1 MWAASD
7 MAAAGQQTTPQAV
20 TKAKGLRSDR
30 FTKLRLHLANI
41 YHLFIK
47 ELRSI
52 RHDPIVLAV
61 MVYCFTIAIFA
72 VATGATTEA
81 TNLSVGI
88 VDEDHSDLSRR
99 IADGL
104 TPPTFKPPVQI
115 SAPEIDPAMNS
126 QRFIFVIE
134 IPPKFQEDVLAGRR
148 PTIQIDVD
156 DTAIAQAFNGKTYIQ
171 NVIINYVSDFITGRE
186 GLVGEPVKMVVRT
199 KFNPNATNSWFSSVM
214 QVISNL
220 TMLTVLLTGAALISE
235 GEQGTIEHLLVMPVV
250 PVEIM
255 ISKMLANGVV
265 VLAGAE
271 LSTFLVVRWWLQVT
285 VAGSALLFLVGA
297 SIFVVTVAALG
308 ILLATQTSTMAQ
320 FGLLASPVLLVL
332 MLLSGA
338 TTPMESMPA
347 WLQYLMNIISPMP
360 HFVVFAQDVLF
371 RGADFFIVWPEMLI
385 MTVIGAVYLGIA
397 LYRFRSVIFG
407 V

>member
-7 MAAAGQQTTPQAV
+7 MAAAAQQTTPQAA
-20 TKAKGLRSDR
+20 TKAKGLGSDR

-61 MVYCFTIAIFA
+61 MAYSFTIAIYA

-81 TNLSVGI
+81 TNLSVAI

-156 DTAIAQAFNGKTYIQ
+156 ATAIAQAFNGKTYIQ

-186 GLVGEPVKMVVRT
+186 GLVGVPVKMDVLT

-220 TMLTVLLTGAALISE
+220 TMLTVLLTGAALIRE

-271 LSTFLVVRWWLQVT
+271 LSMLLVVRWLLQVP

-338 TTPMESMPA
+338 TTPMESMPV

-371 RGADFFIVWPEMLI
+371 RGADFSIVWPEMLI
-385 MTVIGAVYLGIA
+385 MTVLGAVYLGIA
-397 LYRFRSVIFG
+397 LYRFRTVIFG
-407 V
+407 D

>member
-1 MWAASD
+1 MRAASD
-7 MAAAGQQTTPQAV
+7 MAAAGKQTTPQAV
-20 TKAKGLRSDR
+20 TKAKGLGSDR

-61 MVYCFTIAIFA
+61 MAYSFTIAIYA

-81 TNLSVGI
+81 TNLSIGI

-156 DTAIAQAFNGKTYIQ
+156 ATAIAQAFNGKTYIQ

-186 GLVGEPVKMVVRT
+186 GLVGVPVKMDVLT
-199 KFNPNATNSWFSSVM
+199 KFNPNATSSWFSSVM

-220 TMLTVLLTGAALISE
+220 TMLTVLLTGAALIRE

-271 LSTFLVVRWWLQVT
+271 LSTFLVVQWWLQVP

-338 TTPMESMPA
+338 TTPMESMPV

-371 RGADFFIVWPEMLI
+371 RGADFSIVWPEMLI
-385 MTVIGAVYLGIA
+385 MTVLGAVYLGIA
-397 LYRFRSVIFG
+397 LYRFRTVIFG
-407 V
+407 D